1 MNLLIS
7 TAPLKKPF
15 SNIVLAPNE
24 SASTSFKLRN
34 RQALVIGAGPDL
46 PRIVDLTTLTELLL
60 PAQSELAVPLIAGE
74 YKFGVVTFGFDS
86 QHIFSREDLIYAQL
100 VASQIALALWTD
112 EQDTK
117 IKRQLIEANSLRKI
131 ELALSESERVG
142 LEGVLQLIVDSAREL
157 ILKRNRLFCIW

>member
-1 MNLLIS
+1 
-7 TAPLKKPF
+7 
-15 SNIVLAPNE
+15 
-24 SASTSFKLRN
+24 
-34 RQALVIGAGPDL
+34 
-46 PRIVDLTTLTELLL
+46 L

-86 QHIFSREDLIYAQL
+86 QHIFSREDLIYSQL

-142 LEGVLQLIVDSAREL
+142 LEGGVATY
-157 ILKRNRLFCIW
+157 C